1 MVIIAQRVTDA
12 ERLERIKR
20 VFPDEK
26 EAQDILAY
34 DKAVEAG
41 EKTESQSETAPV
53 ADNSVLVLR
62 LTGSLSERANDDV
75 LASMFGDRI
84 PKLGL
89 ATMTE
94 AIRQAKESD
103 KVKGIYIEAGAF
115 APDSYASL
123 AAIRR
128 ELEEFRKAG
137 KWIVA
142 YGDSYTQGAYYLA
155 SVADKVYLNPQG
167 QVDWHG
173 LGSEPVFVKDLLA
186 KLNVRMQVAKVG
198 TYKSATEMFTGEKM
212 SDADRQQTTAYLTG
226 IWQNVV
232 SAVGKSRS
240 LTAQQLN
247 AYADSLVSLA
257 APQDYV
263 RMRMVDGLLYTDQV
277 RQAVKK
283 KMGLSPD
290 DEIPQVS
297 MSDLL
302 AAGPEDKKG
311 DEIAI
316 YYAVG
321 DIVDG
326 VVAMPSRE
334 SVIDAQKVCADLQ
347 DLAKDKEVKAVVLRV
362 NSPGGS
368 AYASEQIWHQ
378 VMELKKVKPVVV
390 SMGSYAAS
398 GGYYI
403 SCPANWIV
411 AEPNTLTG
419 SIGIFGMFPDVSGLL
434 REKLGLK
441 FDEVKTNKYALF
453 GTRSRPFTADELSH
467 LESYIDR
474 GYKLFRQRVADG
486 RRLKVDQV
494 DQVAQGHVWLGQDAL
509 RVGLVDQ
516 LGGVEVALR
525 KAAQLA
531 KLTQWHST
539 AYPVLPDYLSQLLD
553 LPGAARGNYL
563 DEQVRQSL
571 GAYYEPFA
579 LIRDL
584 QAQNPLQAR
593 LPFEPNIH

>member
-1 MVIIAQRVTDA
+1 MKDFFKNVLATAVGVLLVGFITGFFMVVSLVGMA
-12 ERLERIKR
+12 L
-20 VFPDEK
+20 
-26 EAQDILAY
+26 
-34 DKAVEAG
+34 
-41 EKTESQSETAPV
+41 SQSETAPV

-62 LTGSLSERANDDV
+62 LTGSLSERANDDM
-75 LASMFGDRI
+75 LASLFGDRI

-155 SVADKVYLNPQG
+155 SVADKIYLNPQG

-283 KMGLSPD
+283 KLGLSPD

-347 DLAKDKEVKAVVLRV
+347 DLAKDKDVKAVVLRV

-494 DQVAQGHVWLGQDAL
+494 EQVAQGHVWLGQDAL
-509 RVGLVDQ
+509 KIGLVDQ

-563 DEQVRQSL
+563 DEQMRQSL

>member
-1 MVIIAQRVTDA
+1 MKDFFKNVLATAVGVLLVGFITGFFMVVSLVGMA
-12 ERLERIKR
+12 L
-20 VFPDEK
+20 
-26 EAQDILAY
+26 
-34 DKAVEAG
+34 
-41 EKTESQSETAPV
+41 SQSETAPV

-155 SVADKVYLNPQG
+155 SVADKIYLNPQG

-311 DEIAI
+311 DEIAV

-347 DLAKDKEVKAVVLRV
+347 DLAKDKDVKAVVLRV

-494 DQVAQGHVWLGQDAL
+494 EQVAQGHVWLGQDAL

-516 LGGVEVALR
+516 FGGVEVALR

-563 DEQVRQSL
+563 DEQMRQSL

-584 QAQNPLQAR
+584 QAQNPVQAR

>member
-1 MVIIAQRVTDA
+1 MKDFFKNVLATAVGVLLVGFITGFFMVVSLVGMA
-12 ERLERIKR
+12 L
-20 VFPDEK
+20 
-26 EAQDILAY
+26 
-34 DKAVEAG
+34 
-41 EKTESQSETAPV
+41 SQSETAPV

-75 LASMFGDRI
+75 FASLFGDRI

-137 KWIVA
+137 KWIIA

-247 AYADSLVSLA
+247 GYADSLVSLA

-277 RQAVKK
+277 RQTVKK
-283 KMGLSPD
+283 KLGLSPD

-302 AAGPEDKKG
+302 AAEPEDKKG

-326 VVAMPSRE
+326 VAAMPSRE

-347 DLAKDKEVKAVVLRV
+347 DLAKDKDVKAVVLRV

-494 DQVAQGHVWLGQDAL
+494 EQVAQGHVWLGQDAL

-539 AYPVLPDYLSQLLD
+539 AYPVLPDYLSQLLE

-563 DEQVRQSL
+563 DEQMRQSL

-584 QAQNPLQAR
+584 QAQNPIQAR

>member
-1 MVIIAQRVTDA
+1 MKDFFKNVLATAVGVLLVGFITGFFMVVSLVGMA
-12 ERLERIKR
+12 L
-20 VFPDEK
+20 
-26 EAQDILAY
+26 
-34 DKAVEAG
+34 
-41 EKTESQSETAPV
+41 SQSETAPV

-62 LTGSLSERANDDV
+62 LTGSLSERANDDM
-75 LASMFGDRI
+75 LASLFGDRI

-103 KVKGIYIEAGAF
+103 KIKGIYLEAGAF

-283 KMGLSPD
+283 KMGLLPD

-347 DLAKDKEVKAVVLRV
+347 DLAKDKDVKAVVLRV

-494 DQVAQGHVWLGQDAL
+494 EQVAQGHVWLGQDAL
-509 RVGLVDQ
+509 RIGLVDQ

-531 KLTQWHST
+531 KLTQWHSS

-584 QAQNPLQAR
+584 QAQNPVQAR

>member
-1 MVIIAQRVTDA
+1 MKDFFKNVLATAVGVLLVGFITGFFMVVSLVGMA
-12 ERLERIKR
+12 L
-20 VFPDEK
+20 
-26 EAQDILAY
+26 
-34 DKAVEAG
+34 
-41 EKTESQSETAPV
+41 SQSETAPV

-62 LTGSLSERANDDV
+62 LTGSLSERANDDM
-75 LASMFGDRI
+75 LASLFGDRI

-137 KWIVA
+137 KWIIA

-263 RMRMVDGLLYTDQV
+263 RMRMVDELLYTDQV
-277 RQAVKK
+277 RQTVKK
-283 KMGLSPD
+283 KLGLSPD

-347 DLAKDKEVKAVVLRV
+347 DLAKDKDVKAVVLRV

-494 DQVAQGHVWLGQDAL
+494 EQVAQGHVWLGQDAL
-509 RVGLVDQ
+509 RIGLVDQ

-531 KLTQWHST
+531 KLTQWHSS

-563 DEQVRQSL
+563 DEQMRQSL

-584 QAQNPLQAR
+584 QAQNPVQAR

>member
-1 MVIIAQRVTDA
+1 MKDFFKNVLATAVGVLLVGFITGFFMVVSLVGMA
-12 ERLERIKR
+12 L
-20 VFPDEK
+20 
-26 EAQDILAY
+26 
-34 DKAVEAG
+34 
-41 EKTESQSETAPV
+41 SQSETAPV

-75 LASMFGDRI
+75 LASLFGDRI

-128 ELEEFRKAG
+128 ELEEFRKTG
-137 KWIVA
+137 KWIIA

-283 KMGLSPD
+283 KLGLSPD

-311 DEIAI
+311 DEIAV

-347 DLAKDKEVKAVVLRV
+347 DLAKDKDVKAVVLRV

-474 GYKLFRQRVADG
+474 GYKLFRQRVAYG

-494 DQVAQGHVWLGQDAL
+494 EQVAQGHVWLGQDAL
-509 RVGLVDQ
+509 KIGLVDQ

-531 KLTQWHST
+531 KLTQWHSS

-563 DEQVRQSL
+563 DEQMRQSL

>member
-1 MVIIAQRVTDA
+1 MKDFFKNVLATAVGVLLVGFITGFFMVVSLVGMA
-12 ERLERIKR
+12 L
-20 VFPDEK
+20 
-26 EAQDILAY
+26 
-34 DKAVEAG
+34 
-41 EKTESQSETAPV
+41 SQSETAPV

-137 KWIVA
+137 KWIIA

-347 DLAKDKEVKAVVLRV
+347 DLAKDKDVKAVVLRV

-494 DQVAQGHVWLGQDAL
+494 EQVAQGHVWLGQDAL
-509 RVGLVDQ
+509 RIGLVDQ

-531 KLTQWHST
+531 KLTQWHSS

>member
-1 MVIIAQRVTDA
+1 MKDFFKNVLATAVGVLLVGFITGFFMVVSLVGMA
-12 ERLERIKR
+12 L
-20 VFPDEK
+20 
-26 EAQDILAY
+26 
-34 DKAVEAG
+34 
-41 EKTESQSETAPV
+41 SQSETAPV

-62 LTGSLSERANDDV
+62 LTGSLSERANDDM
-75 LASMFGDRI
+75 LASLFGDRI

-347 DLAKDKEVKAVVLRV
+347 DLAKDKDVKAVVLRV

-494 DQVAQGHVWLGQDAL
+494 EQVAQGHVWLGQDAL
-509 RVGLVDQ
+509 RIGLVDQ

-531 KLTQWHST
+531 KLTQWHSS

-563 DEQVRQSL
+563 DEQMRQSL

-584 QAQNPLQAR
+584 QAQNPVQAR

>member
-1 MVIIAQRVTDA
+1 MKDFFKNVLATAVGVLLVGFITGFFMVVSLVGMA
-12 ERLERIKR
+12 L
-20 VFPDEK
+20 
-26 EAQDILAY
+26 
-34 DKAVEAG
+34 
-41 EKTESQSETAPV
+41 SQSETAPV

-75 LASMFGDRI
+75 LASLFGDRI

-302 AAGPEDKKG
+302 AAGPEGKKG

-321 DIVDG
+321 DIIDG

-347 DLAKDKEVKAVVLRV
+347 DLAKDKDVKAVVLRV

-494 DQVAQGHVWLGQDAL
+494 EQVAQGHVWLGQDAL
-509 RVGLVDQ
+509 RIGLVDQ

-531 KLTQWHST
+531 KLTQWHSS

-563 DEQVRQSL
+563 DEQMRQSL

-584 QAQNPLQAR
+584 QAQNPVQAR

>member
-1 MVIIAQRVTDA
+1 MKDFFKNVLATAVGVLLVGFITGFFMVVSLVGMA
-12 ERLERIKR
+12 L
-20 VFPDEK
+20 
-26 EAQDILAY
+26 
-34 DKAVEAG
+34 
-41 EKTESQSETAPV
+41 SQSETAPV

-75 LASMFGDRI
+75 LASLFGDRI

-128 ELEEFRKAG
+128 ELKEFRKAG

-283 KMGLSPD
+283 IMGLSPD

-347 DLAKDKEVKAVVLRV
+347 DLAKDKDVKAVVLRV

-494 DQVAQGHVWLGQDAL
+494 EQVAQGHVWLGQDAL
-509 RVGLVDQ
+509 RIGLVDQ

-531 KLTQWHST
+531 KLTQWHSS

-563 DEQVRQSL
+563 DEQMRQSL

-584 QAQNPLQAR
+584 QAQNPVQAR

>member
-1 MVIIAQRVTDA
+1 MKDFFKNVLATAVGVLLVGFITGFFMVVSLVGMA
-12 ERLERIKR
+12 L
-20 VFPDEK
+20 
-26 EAQDILAY
+26 
-34 DKAVEAG
+34 
-41 EKTESQSETAPV
+41 SQSETAPV

-75 LASMFGDRI
+75 LASLFGDRI

-283 KMGLSPD
+283 KLGLSPD

-302 AAGPEDKKG
+302 AAEPEDKKG
-311 DEIAI
+311 DEIAV

-347 DLAKDKEVKAVVLRV
+347 DLAKDKDVKAVVLRV

-494 DQVAQGHVWLGQDAL
+494 EQVAQGHVWLGQDAL
-509 RVGLVDQ
+509 RIGLVDQ

-563 DEQVRQSL
+563 DEQMRQSL
-571 GAYYEPFA
+571 GAYYEPFV

>member
-1 MVIIAQRVTDA
+1 MKDFFKNV
-12 ERLERIKR
+12 
-20 VFPDEK
+20 
-26 EAQDILAY
+26 LAT
-34 DKAVEAG
+34 AVGVLLVGFITGFSWWSAWWAMAL
-41 EKTESQSETAPV
+41 SQSETAPV

-75 LASMFGDRI
+75 LASLFGDRI

-347 DLAKDKEVKAVVLRV
+347 DLAKDKDVKAVVLRV

-494 DQVAQGHVWLGQDAL
+494 EQVAQGHVWLGQDAL
-509 RVGLVDQ
+509 RIGLVDQ

-531 KLTQWHST
+531 KLTQWHSS

-563 DEQVRQSL
+563 DEQMRQSL

-584 QAQNPLQAR
+584 QAQNPVQAR

>member
-1 MVIIAQRVTDA
+1 MKDFFKNVLATALGVLLVGFITGFFMVVSLVGMA
-12 ERLERIKR
+12 L
-20 VFPDEK
+20 
-26 EAQDILAY
+26 
-34 DKAVEAG
+34 
-41 EKTESQSETAPV
+41 SQSETAPV

-75 LASMFGDRI
+75 LASLFGDRI

-347 DLAKDKEVKAVVLRV
+347 DLAKDKDVKAVVLRV

-494 DQVAQGHVWLGQDAL
+494 EQVAQGHVWLGQDAL
-509 RVGLVDQ
+509 RIGLVDQ

-531 KLTQWHST
+531 KLTQWHSS

-563 DEQVRQSL
+563 DEQMRQSL

-584 QAQNPLQAR
+584 QAQNPVQAR

>member
-1 MVIIAQRVTDA
+1 MVVSLVGMA
-12 ERLERIKR
+12 L
-20 VFPDEK
+20 
-26 EAQDILAY
+26 
-34 DKAVEAG
+34 
-41 EKTESQSETAPV
+41 SQSETAPV

-75 LASMFGDRI
+75 LASLFGDRI

-137 KWIVA
+137 KWIIA

-212 SDADRQQTTAYLTG
+212 SDADRQQTTTYLTG

-277 RQAVKK
+277 RQTVKK

-347 DLAKDKEVKAVVLRV
+347 DLAKDKDVKAVVLRV

-494 DQVAQGHVWLGQDAL
+494 EQVAQGHVWLGQDAL

-563 DEQVRQSL
+563 DEQMQQSL

-584 QAQNPLQAR
+584 QMQNPVQAR

>member
-1 MVIIAQRVTDA
+1 MKDFFKNVLATAVGVLLVGFITGFFMVVSLVGMA
-12 ERLERIKR
+12 L
-20 VFPDEK
+20 
-26 EAQDILAY
+26 
-34 DKAVEAG
+34 
-41 EKTESQSETAPV
+41 SQSETAPV

-62 LTGSLSERANDDV
+62 LTGSLSERANDDM

-155 SVADKVYLNPQG
+155 SVADKIYLNPQG

-283 KMGLSPD
+283 KLGLSPD

-347 DLAKDKEVKAVVLRV
+347 DLAKDKDVKAVVLRV

-494 DQVAQGHVWLGQDAL
+494 EQVAQGHVWLGQDAL

-531 KLTQWHST
+531 KLTQWHSS

-563 DEQVRQSL
+563 DEQMRQSL

>member
-1 MVIIAQRVTDA
+1 MKDFFKNVLATAVGVLLVGFITGFFMVVSLVGMA
-12 ERLERIKR
+12 L
-20 VFPDEK
+20 
-26 EAQDILAY
+26 
-34 DKAVEAG
+34 
-41 EKTESQSETAPV
+41 SQSETAPV

-75 LASMFGDRI
+75 LASLFGDRI

-137 KWIVA
+137 KWIIA

-155 SVADKVYLNPQG
+155 SVADKVYFNPQG

-277 RQAVKK
+277 RQTVKK

-311 DEIAI
+311 DEIAV

-347 DLAKDKEVKAVVLRV
+347 DLAKDKDVKAVVLRV

-494 DQVAQGHVWLGQDAL
+494 EQVAQGHVWLGQDAL
-509 RVGLVDQ
+509 RIGLVDQ

-563 DEQVRQSL
+563 DEQMRQSL

-584 QAQNPLQAR
+584 QMQNPVQAR

>member
-1 MVIIAQRVTDA
+1 MKDFFKNVLATAVGVLLVGFITGFFMVVSLVGMA
-12 ERLERIKR
+12 L
-20 VFPDEK
+20 
-26 EAQDILAY
+26 
-34 DKAVEAG
+34 
-41 EKTESQSETAPV
+41 SQSEAAPV

-75 LASMFGDRI
+75 LASLFGDRI

-137 KWIVA
+137 KWIIA

-311 DEIAI
+311 DEIAV

-347 DLAKDKEVKAVVLRV
+347 DLAKDKDVKAVVLRV

-494 DQVAQGHVWLGQDAL
+494 EQVAQGHVWLGQDAL

-563 DEQVRQSL
+563 DEQMRQSL

-584 QAQNPLQAR
+584 QAQNPVQAR

>member
-1 MVIIAQRVTDA
+1 MKDFFKNVLATAVGVLLVGFITGFFMVVSLVGMA
-12 ERLERIKR
+12 L
-20 VFPDEK
+20 
-26 EAQDILAY
+26 
-34 DKAVEAG
+34 
-41 EKTESQSETAPV
+41 SQSETAPV

-75 LASMFGDRI
+75 LASLFGDRI

-155 SVADKVYLNPQG
+155 SVADKIYLNPQG

-347 DLAKDKEVKAVVLRV
+347 DLAKDKDVKAVVLRV

-494 DQVAQGHVWLGQDAL
+494 EQVAQGHVWLGQDAL
-509 RVGLVDQ
+509 KIGLVDQ

-531 KLTQWHST
+531 KLTQWHSS

-563 DEQVRQSL
+563 DEQMRQSL

>member
-1 MVIIAQRVTDA
+1 MKDFFKNVLATAVGVLLVGFITGFFMVVSLVGMA
-12 ERLERIKR
+12 L
-20 VFPDEK
+20 
-26 EAQDILAY
+26 
-34 DKAVEAG
+34 
-41 EKTESQSETAPV
+41 SQSETAPV

-62 LTGSLSERANDDV
+62 LTGSLSERANDDM
-75 LASMFGDRI
+75 LASLFGDRI

-137 KWIVA
+137 KWIIA

-277 RQAVKK
+277 RQTVKK
-283 KMGLSPD
+283 KLGLSPD

-347 DLAKDKEVKAVVLRV
+347 DLAKDKDVKAVVLRV

-494 DQVAQGHVWLGQDAL
+494 EQVAQGHVWLGQDAL
-509 RVGLVDQ
+509 KIGLVDQ

-531 KLTQWHST
+531 KLTQWHPA

-563 DEQVRQSL
+563 DELMRQSL

>member
-1 MVIIAQRVTDA
+1 MKDFFKNVLATAVGVLLVGFITGFFMVVSLVGMA
-12 ERLERIKR
+12 L
-20 VFPDEK
+20 
-26 EAQDILAY
+26 
-34 DKAVEAG
+34 
-41 EKTESQSETAPV
+41 SQSETAPV

-75 LASMFGDRI
+75 LASLFGDRI

-89 ATMTE
+89 VTMTE

-347 DLAKDKEVKAVVLRV
+347 DLAKDKDVKAVVLRV

-494 DQVAQGHVWLGQDAL
+494 EQVAQGHVWLGQDAL
-509 RVGLVDQ
+509 RIGLVDQ

-531 KLTQWHST
+531 KLTQWHSS

-563 DEQVRQSL
+563 DEQMRQSL

-584 QAQNPLQAR
+584 QAQNPVQAR

>member
-1 MVIIAQRVTDA
+1 MKDFFKNVLATAVGVLLVGFITGFFMVVSLVGMA
-12 ERLERIKR
+12 L
-20 VFPDEK
+20 
-26 EAQDILAY
+26 
-34 DKAVEAG
+34 
-41 EKTESQSETAPV
+41 SQSETAPV

-75 LASMFGDRI
+75 LASLFGDRI

-123 AAIRR
+123 AAIHRV
-128 ELEEFRKAG
+128 LEEFRKAG
-137 KWIVA
+137 KWIIA

-283 KMGLSPD
+283 KLGLSPD

-347 DLAKDKEVKAVVLRV
+347 DLAKDKDVKAVVLRV

-494 DQVAQGHVWLGQDAL
+494 EQVAQGHVWLGQDAL

-563 DEQVRQSL
+563 DEQMRQSL

-584 QAQNPLQAR
+584 QMQNPVQAR

>member
-1 MVIIAQRVTDA
+1 MKDFFKNVLATAVGVLLVGFITGFFMVVSLVGMA
-12 ERLERIKR
+12 L
-20 VFPDEK
+20 
-26 EAQDILAY
+26 
-34 DKAVEAG
+34 
-41 EKTESQSETAPV
+41 SQSETAPV

-75 LASMFGDRI
+75 LASLFGDRI

-198 TYKSATEMFTGEKM
+198 TYKSATEMFTGEKI

-311 DEIAI
+311 DEIAV

-347 DLAKDKEVKAVVLRV
+347 DLAKDKDVKAVVLRV

-494 DQVAQGHVWLGQDAL
+494 EQVAQGHVWLGQDAL

-563 DEQVRQSL
+563 DEQMRQSL

-584 QAQNPLQAR
+584 QAQNPVQAR

>member
-1 MVIIAQRVTDA
+1 MKDFFKNVLATAVGVLLVGFITGFFMVVSLVGMA
-12 ERLERIKR
+12 L
-20 VFPDEK
+20 
-26 EAQDILAY
+26 
-34 DKAVEAG
+34 
-41 EKTESQSETAPV
+41 SQSETAPV

-75 LASMFGDRI
+75 LASLFGDRI

-128 ELEEFRKAG
+128 ELEEFRKTG
-137 KWIVA
+137 KWIIA

-283 KMGLSPD
+283 KLGLSPD

-311 DEIAI
+311 DEIAV

-347 DLAKDKEVKAVVLRV
+347 DLAKDKDVKAVVLRV

-411 AEPNTLTG
+411 AESNTLTG

-494 DQVAQGHVWLGQDAL
+494 EQVAQGHVWLGQDAL
-509 RVGLVDQ
+509 KIGLVDQ

-531 KLTQWHST
+531 KLTQWHSS

-563 DEQVRQSL
+563 DEQMRQSL

-584 QAQNPLQAR
+584 QAQNPVQAR

>member
-1 MVIIAQRVTDA
+1 MKDFFKNVLATAVGVLLVGFITGFFMVVSLVGMA
-12 ERLERIKR
+12 L
-20 VFPDEK
+20 
-26 EAQDILAY
+26 
-34 DKAVEAG
+34 
-41 EKTESQSETAPV
+41 SQSETAPV
-53 ADNSVLVLR
+53 VDNSVLVLR
-62 LTGSLSERANDDV
+62 LTGSLSERANDDM
-75 LASMFGDRI
+75 LASLFGDRI

-155 SVADKVYLNPQG
+155 SVADKIYLNPQG

-277 RQAVKK
+277 RQTVKK
-283 KMGLSPD
+283 KLGLSPD

-347 DLAKDKEVKAVVLRV
+347 DLAKDKDVKAVVLRV

-419 SIGIFGMFPDVSGLL
+419 SIGIFGMFPDVRGLL

-494 DQVAQGHVWLGQDAL
+494 EQVAQGHVWLGQDAL
-509 RVGLVDQ
+509 RIGLVDQ

-531 KLTQWHST
+531 KLTQWHSS

-563 DEQVRQSL
+563 DEQMRQSL

-584 QAQNPLQAR
+584 QAQNPVQAR

>member
-1 MVIIAQRVTDA
+1 MKDFFKNVLATAVGVLLVGFITGFFMVVSLVGMA
-12 ERLERIKR
+12 L
-20 VFPDEK
+20 
-26 EAQDILAY
+26 
-34 DKAVEAG
+34 
-41 EKTESQSETAPV
+41 SQSETAPV

-62 LTGSLSERANDDV
+62 LTGSLSERANDDM
-75 LASMFGDRI
+75 LASLFGDRI

-155 SVADKVYLNPQG
+155 SVADKIYLNPQG

-283 KMGLSPD
+283 KLGLSPD

-311 DEIAI
+311 DEIAV

-347 DLAKDKEVKAVVLRV
+347 DLAKDKDVKAVVLRV

-494 DQVAQGHVWLGQDAL
+494 EQVAQGHVWLGQDAL
-509 RVGLVDQ
+509 KIGLVDQ

-531 KLTQWHST
+531 KLTQWHSS

-563 DEQVRQSL
+563 DEQMRQSQ

>member
-1 MVIIAQRVTDA
+1 MKDFFKNVLATAVGVLLVGFITGFFMVVSLVGMA
-12 ERLERIKR
+12 L
-20 VFPDEK
+20 
-26 EAQDILAY
+26 
-34 DKAVEAG
+34 
-41 EKTESQSETAPV
+41 SQSETAPV

-62 LTGSLSERANDDV
+62 LTGSLSERANDDM
-75 LASMFGDRI
+75 LASLFGDRI

-173 LGSEPVFVKDLLA
+173 LGSELVFVKDLLA

-283 KMGLSPD
+283 KLGLSPD

-311 DEIAI
+311 DEIAV

-347 DLAKDKEVKAVVLRV
+347 DLAKDKDVKAVVLRV

-494 DQVAQGHVWLGQDAL
+494 EQVAQGHVWLGQDAL
-509 RVGLVDQ
+509 KIGLVDQ

-531 KLTQWHST
+531 KLTQWHSS

-563 DEQVRQSL
+563 DEQMRQSL

>member
-1 MVIIAQRVTDA
+1 MKDFFKNVLATAVGVLLVGFITGFFMVVSLVGMA
-12 ERLERIKR
+12 L
-20 VFPDEK
+20 
-26 EAQDILAY
+26 
-34 DKAVEAG
+34 
-41 EKTESQSETAPV
+41 SQSETAPV

-62 LTGSLSERANDDV
+62 LTGSLSERANDDM
-75 LASMFGDRI
+75 LASLFGDRI

-137 KWIVA
+137 KWIIA

-347 DLAKDKEVKAVVLRV
+347 DLAKDKDVKAVVLRV

-494 DQVAQGHVWLGQDAL
+494 EQVAQGHVWLGQDAL

-516 LGGVEVALR
+516 LGGVKVALR

-563 DEQVRQSL
+563 DEQMRQSL

>member
-1 MVIIAQRVTDA
+1 MKDFFKNVLATAVGVLLVGFITGFFMVVSLVGMA
-12 ERLERIKR
+12 L
-20 VFPDEK
+20 
-26 EAQDILAY
+26 
-34 DKAVEAG
+34 
-41 EKTESQSETAPV
+41 SQSETAPV

-75 LASMFGDRI
+75 LASLFGDRI

-137 KWIVA
+137 KWIIA

-283 KMGLSPD
+283 KLGLSPD

-311 DEIAI
+311 DEIAV

-347 DLAKDKEVKAVVLRV
+347 DLAKDKDVKAVVLRV

-494 DQVAQGHVWLGQDAL
+494 EQVAQGHVWLGQDAL

-563 DEQVRQSL
+563 DEQMRQSL

-584 QAQNPLQAR
+584 QAQNPVQAR

>member
-1 MVIIAQRVTDA
+1 MKDFFKNVLATAVGVLLVGFITGFFMVVSLVGMA
-12 ERLERIKR
+12 L
-20 VFPDEK
+20 
-26 EAQDILAY
+26 
-34 DKAVEAG
+34 
-41 EKTESQSETAPV
+41 SQSETAPV

-62 LTGSLSERANDDV
+62 LTGSLSERANDDM
-75 LASMFGDRI
+75 LASLFGDRI

-283 KMGLSPD
+283 KLGLSPD

-311 DEIAI
+311 DEIAV

-347 DLAKDKEVKAVVLRV
+347 DLAKDKDVKAVVLRV

-494 DQVAQGHVWLGQDAL
+494 EQVAQGHVWLGQDAL
-509 RVGLVDQ
+509 KIGLVDQ

-531 KLTQWHST
+531 KLTQWHSS
-539 AYPVLPDYLSQLLD
+539 AYPVLPYYLSQLLD

-563 DEQVRQSL
+563 DEQMRQSL

>member
-1 MVIIAQRVTDA
+1 MKDFFKNVLATAVGVLLVGFITGFFMVVSLVGMA
-12 ERLERIKR
+12 L
-20 VFPDEK
+20 
-26 EAQDILAY
+26 
-34 DKAVEAG
+34 
-41 EKTESQSETAPV
+41 SQSETAPV

-75 LASMFGDRI
+75 LASLFGDRI

-137 KWIVA
+137 KWIIA

-283 KMGLSPD
+283 KLGLSPD

-347 DLAKDKEVKAVVLRV
+347 DLAKDKDVKAVVLRV

-494 DQVAQGHVWLGQDAL
+494 EQVAQGHVWLGQDAL
-509 RVGLVDQ
+509 KIGLVDQ

-531 KLTQWHST
+531 KLTQWHSS

-563 DEQVRQSL
+563 DEQMRQSL

>member
-1 MVIIAQRVTDA
+1 MKDFFKNVLATAVGVLLVGFITGFFMVVSLVGMA
-12 ERLERIKR
+12 L
-20 VFPDEK
+20 
-26 EAQDILAY
+26 
-34 DKAVEAG
+34 
-41 EKTESQSETAPV
+41 SQSETAPV

-75 LASMFGDRI
+75 LASLFGDRI

-283 KMGLSPD
+283 KLGLSPD

-347 DLAKDKEVKAVVLRV
+347 DLAKDKDVKAVVLRV

-494 DQVAQGHVWLGQDAL
+494 EQVAQGHVWLGQDAL
-509 RVGLVDQ
+509 KIGLVDQ

-531 KLTQWHST
+531 KLTQWHSS

-563 DEQVRQSL
+563 DEQMRQSL

>member
-1 MVIIAQRVTDA
+1 MKDFFKNVLATAVGVLLVGFITGFFMVVSLVGMA
-12 ERLERIKR
+12 L
-20 VFPDEK
+20 
-26 EAQDILAY
+26 
-34 DKAVEAG
+34 
-41 EKTESQSETAPV
+41 SQSETASV

-75 LASMFGDRI
+75 LASLFGDRI

-128 ELEEFRKAG
+128 ELEEFRKTG
-137 KWIVA
+137 KWIIA

-212 SDADRQQTTAYLTG
+212 SDADRKQTTAYLTG

-277 RQAVKK
+277 RQTVKK

-311 DEIAI
+311 DEIAV

-347 DLAKDKEVKAVVLRV
+347 DLAKDKDVKAVVLRV

-494 DQVAQGHVWLGQDAL
+494 EQVAQGHVWLGQDAL
-509 RVGLVDQ
+509 KIALVDQ

-531 KLTQWHST
+531 KLTQWHSS

-563 DEQVRQSL
+563 DEQMRQSL

>member
-1 MVIIAQRVTDA
+1 MKDFFKNVLATAVGVLLVGFITGFFMVVSLVGMA
-12 ERLERIKR
+12 L
-20 VFPDEK
+20 
-26 EAQDILAY
+26 
-34 DKAVEAG
+34 
-41 EKTESQSETAPV
+41 SQSETAPV

-75 LASMFGDRI
+75 LASLFGDRI

-311 DEIAI
+311 DEIAV

-347 DLAKDKEVKAVVLRV
+347 DLAKDKDVKAVVLRV

-474 GYKLFRQRVADG
+474 GYKLFLQRVADG
-486 RRLKVDQV
+486 HRLKVDQV
-494 DQVAQGHVWLGQDAL
+494 EQVAQGHVWLGQDAL

-563 DEQVRQSL
+563 DEQMRQSL

-584 QAQNPLQAR
+584 QAQNPVQAR

>member
-1 MVIIAQRVTDA
+1 MKDFFKNVLATAVGVLLVGFITGFFMVVSLVGMA
-12 ERLERIKR
+12 L
-20 VFPDEK
+20 
-26 EAQDILAY
+26 
-34 DKAVEAG
+34 
-41 EKTESQSETAPV
+41 SQSETAPV

-75 LASMFGDRI
+75 LASLFGDRI

-263 RMRMVDGLLYTDQV
+263 RMRIVDGLLYTDQV

-311 DEIAI
+311 DEIAV

-347 DLAKDKEVKAVVLRV
+347 DLAKDKDVKAVVLRV

-494 DQVAQGHVWLGQDAL
+494 EQVAQGHVWLGQDAL

-563 DEQVRQSL
+563 DEQMRQSL

-584 QAQNPLQAR
+584 QAQNPVQAR

>member
-1 MVIIAQRVTDA
+1 MKDFFKNVLATAVGVLLVGFITGFFMVVSLVGMA
-12 ERLERIKR
+12 L
-20 VFPDEK
+20 
-26 EAQDILAY
+26 
-34 DKAVEAG
+34 
-41 EKTESQSETAPV
+41 SQSETAPV

-75 LASMFGDRI
+75 LASLFGDRI

-347 DLAKDKEVKAVVLRV
+347 DLAKDKDVKAVVLRV

-494 DQVAQGHVWLGQDAL
+494 EQVAQGHVWLGQDAL

-563 DEQVRQSL
+563 DEQMRQSL

>member
-1 MVIIAQRVTDA
+1 MKDFFKNVLATAVGVLLVGFITGFFMVVSLVGMA
-12 ERLERIKR
+12 L
-20 VFPDEK
+20 
-26 EAQDILAY
+26 
-34 DKAVEAG
+34 
-41 EKTESQSETAPV
+41 SQSETAPV

-75 LASMFGDRI
+75 LASLFGDRI

-123 AAIRR
+123 AAIHR

-137 KWIVA
+137 KWIIA

-311 DEIAI
+311 NEIAI

-347 DLAKDKEVKAVVLRV
+347 DLAKDKDVKAVVLRV

-494 DQVAQGHVWLGQDAL
+494 EQVAQGHVWLGQDAL

>member
-1 MVIIAQRVTDA
+1 MKDFFKNVLATAVGVLLVGFITGFFMVVSLVGMA
-12 ERLERIKR
+12 L
-20 VFPDEK
+20 
-26 EAQDILAY
+26 
-34 DKAVEAG
+34 
-41 EKTESQSETAPV
+41 SQSETAPV

-62 LTGSLSERANDDV
+62 LTGSLSERANDDM

-128 ELEEFRKAG
+128 ELKEFRKAG
-137 KWIVA
+137 KWIIA

-311 DEIAI
+311 DEIAV

-347 DLAKDKEVKAVVLRV
+347 DLAKDKDVKAVVLRV

-494 DQVAQGHVWLGQDAL
+494 EQVAQGHVWLGQDAL
-509 RVGLVDQ
+509 RIGLVDQ

-531 KLTQWHST
+531 KLTQWHSS

-563 DEQVRQSL
+563 DEQMRQSL

>member
-1 MVIIAQRVTDA
+1 MKDFFKNVLATAVGVLLVGFITGFFMVVSLVGMA
-12 ERLERIKR
+12 L
-20 VFPDEK
+20 
-26 EAQDILAY
+26 
-34 DKAVEAG
+34 
-41 EKTESQSETAPV
+41 SQSETAPV

-75 LASMFGDRI
+75 LASLFGDRI

-347 DLAKDKEVKAVVLRV
+347 DLAKDKDVKAVVLRV

-411 AEPNTLTG
+411 AEPNTLSG

-494 DQVAQGHVWLGQDAL
+494 EQVAQGHVWLGQDAL
-509 RVGLVDQ
+509 RIGLVDQ

-531 KLTQWHST
+531 KLTQWHSS

-563 DEQVRQSL
+563 DEQMRQSL

-584 QAQNPLQAR
+584 QAQNPVQAR

>member
-1 MVIIAQRVTDA
+1 MKDFFKNVLATAVGVLLVGFITGFFMVVSLVGMA
-12 ERLERIKR
+12 L
-20 VFPDEK
+20 
-26 EAQDILAY
+26 
-34 DKAVEAG
+34 
-41 EKTESQSETAPV
+41 SQSETAPV

-75 LASMFGDRI
+75 LASLFGDRI

-137 KWIVA
+137 KWIIA

-347 DLAKDKEVKAVVLRV
+347 DLAKDKDVKAVVLRV

-494 DQVAQGHVWLGQDAL
+494 EQVAQGHVWLGQDAL

-563 DEQVRQSL
+563 DEQMRQSL

-584 QAQNPLQAR
+584 QAQNPVQAR